1 MIYVW
6 LTILVIFNACSL
18 VLVLFSMP
26 GNWIII
32 TATGLFAWWKW
43 DDEIFSIYTLIA
55 IVIMALIGEIIEFF
69 ASVGGAKKAGASWLA
84 SVCAIAGAI
93 FGAMVG
99 TVFIPVPI
107 LGTLLGACI
116 GACIGAG
123 SITLLVELKGG
134 KEMHHSVKSGLGAG
148 VGVLLGTTSKFA
160 IGVLIWLVV
169 TAAAF
174 YG

>member
-18 VLVLFSMP
+18 VLVLFSLP
-26 GNWIII
+26 GNWLII

-43 DDEIFSIYTLIA
+43 DDGIFSKYTLIA
-55 IVIMALIGEIIEFF
+55 IVILAIVGEIIEFF

-84 SVCAIAGAI
+84 AVCAIAGAI
-93 FGAMVG
+93 AGAMVG

-116 GACIGAG
+116 GAG
-123 SITLLVELKGG
+123 SVTLLVELKGG
-134 KEMHHSVKSGLGAG
+134 KEMHHSLKSGLGAG
-148 VGVLLGTTSKFA
+148 IGVLLGTTSKFA
-160 IGVLIWLVV
+160 IGLLIWLTV